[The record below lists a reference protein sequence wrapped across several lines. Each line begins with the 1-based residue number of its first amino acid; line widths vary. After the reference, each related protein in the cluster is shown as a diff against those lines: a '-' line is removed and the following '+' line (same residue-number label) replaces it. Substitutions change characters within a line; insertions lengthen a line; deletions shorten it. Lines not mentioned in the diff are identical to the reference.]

1 MVKFVLILWILVGIR
16 IVRYSIH
23 KKREYGYISPVTIG
37 TSILIVVSIIIW
49 PITLVNILNFIKREE
64 KIINDVIT
72 ENPKYTRDM
81 LIKGGKI
88 WCDMRK
94 RK

>member
-1 MVKFVLILWILVGIR
+1 MMKFVLILWILVGIG

-64 KIINDVIT
+64 KIIDDVIT

-88 WCDMRK
+88 WRDMRNGK
-94 RK
+94 